1 MALDIIWKE
10 RPMQQEIERLKRK
23 YIFSAS
29 AIVIAVI
36 WGMLLVMNLLIQML
50 FRANSSNADAMILQA
65 AKSYDYQTETL
76 LLSEMEQNVDGDYLI
91 PRSIHSVDSITLSG
105 TILSDSDS
113 ESWYC
118 GGGGLMYL
126 EKTANQQELVYR
138 EYTFNK
144 DTSEVTI
151 DFQNDNTLKRE
162 RSAEARQTS
171 GLTTDNFLVSIVW
184 WTSRE
189 DVSLTLDK
197 ITIHYQKERDANDIL
212 HISYSD
218 LFENQIPEVLSERNN
233 FYLVTDSGGS
243 LSAVCSGNLPTQIS
257 SEEAETLVSDVL
269 QQHQDSG
276 SISAQKS
283 YQYTIVPYHDFQI
296 ILFQQDQSGQKTLH
310 QILWISIF
318 SGFLMTLVLIA
329 VIVLLSKHMVKPLS
343 DSFSRQKQFIS
354 NAGHEL
360 KTPVTV
366 ISATTD
372 LLERKHGS
380 DCLYDTIKAQSEKMS
395 RLIAELLELTR
406 FSEKSK
412 DTADFRLFSVSETV
426 ETTLLYFESRAFE
439 SEHSLHLE
447 IAEDLTMYGDALK
460 IERLVGI
467 LIDNALKYADAKTE
481 IQFCLTE
488 SNHRILLTCSNLCSD
503 LTPEQMEHLFDRFYR
518 AEESHSHQKEGFGLG
533 LSIAQAIT
541 QQHKGEITASLQE
554 NRITFTVK
562 LQKS

>member
-1 MALDIIWKE
+1 
-10 RPMQQEIERLKRK
+10 MQQEIERLKRK

-36 WGMLLVMNLLIQML
+36 WGMLLVMNLLMQML
-50 FRANSSNADAMILQA
+50 FRSNSSNADAMILQA

-76 LLSEMEQNVDGDYLI
+76 LLSEMKQNVDGDYLI
-91 PRSIHSVDSITLSG
+91 PRNIHSVDSITLSG
-105 TILSDSDS
+105 TIRSESNS

-126 EKTANQQELVYR
+126 EETENQQELVYR

-144 DTSEVTI
+144 DTSDVTI

-162 RSAEARQTS
+162 RSAEARQHS
-171 GLTTDNFLVSIVW
+171 GLTADNFLVSIVW

-197 ITIHYQKERDANDIL
+197 ITIHYQEKRTSNDIL
-212 HISYSD
+212 HFSYFD
-218 LFENQIPEVLSERNN
+218 LFENQIPEALSERNS
-233 FYLVTDSGGS
+233 FYLVTNTTGN

-257 SEEAETLVSDVL
+257 NEEAIALVNDVL
-269 QQHQDSG
+269 EQHQNSG
-276 SISAQKS
+276 SIPSQKS
-283 YQYTIVPYHDFQI
+283 YQYTVVSYHDFQI
-296 ILFQQDQSGQKTLH
+296 ILFQQDQNGQKTLH
-310 QILWISIF
+310 QILWISML
-318 SGFLMTLVLIA
+318 SGFLMTLILIA
-329 VIVLLSKHMVKPLS
+329 VIILLSKHMVKPLS
-343 DSFSRQKQFIS
+343 DSFIQQKQFVS

-372 LLERKHGS
+372 LLERKHGT
-380 DCLYDTIKAQSEKMS
+380 DRLYDTIKAQVEKMS
-395 RLIAELLELTR
+395 RLITELLELTK

-412 DTADFRLFSVSETV
+412 DPVDFHLFSISETV

-439 SEHSLHLE
+439 SEHPLHLE
-447 IAEDLTMYGDALK
+447 IAENLTMYGDALK
-460 IERLVGI
+460 MERLVGI

-481 IQFCLTE
+481 IQFCLSE
-488 SNHRILLTCSNLCSD
+488 SNHKIYLSCSNLCSD
-503 LTPEQMEHLFDRFYR
+503 LTQEQMTHPFDRFYR

-533 LSIAQAIT
+533 LSIAQAIAE
-541 QQHKGEITASLQE
+541 QHKGEISASLHE
-554 NRITFTVK
+554 NKITFTVK
-562 LQKS
+562 LPKS

>member
-1 MALDIIWKE
+1 
-10 RPMQQEIERLKRK
+10 MQQEIERLKRK

-36 WGMLLVMNLLIQML
+36 WGMLLVMNLLMQML
-50 FRANSSNADAMILQA
+50 FRSNSSNADAMILQA

-76 LLSEMEQNVDGDYLI
+76 LLSEMKQNVDGDYLI
-91 PRSIHSVDSITLSG
+91 PRNIHSVDSITLSG
-105 TILSDSDS
+105 TIRSESNS

-126 EKTANQQELVYR
+126 EETENQQELVYR

-144 DTSEVTI
+144 DTSDVTI

-162 RSAEARQTS
+162 RSAEARQHS
-171 GLTTDNFLVSIVW
+171 GLTADNFLVSIVW

-197 ITIHYQKERDANDIL
+197 ITIHYQEKRTSNDIL
-212 HISYSD
+212 HFSYFD
-218 LFENQIPEVLSERNN
+218 LFENQIPEALSERNS
-233 FYLVTDSGGS
+233 FYLVTNTTGN

-257 SEEAETLVSDVL
+257 NEEAVALVNDVL
-269 QQHQDSG
+269 EQHQNSG
-276 SISAQKS
+276 SILSQKS
-283 YQYTIVPYHDFQI
+283 YQYTVVSYHDFQI
-296 ILFQQDQSGQKTLH
+296 ILFQQDQNGQKTLH
-310 QILWISIF
+310 QILWISML
-318 SGFLMTLVLIA
+318 SGFLMTLILIA
-329 VIVLLSKHMVKPLS
+329 VIILLSKHMVKPLS
-343 DSFSRQKQFIS
+343 DSFSQQKQFIS

-372 LLERKHGS
+372 LLERKHGT
-380 DCLYDTIKAQSEKMS
+380 DRLYDTIKAQVEKMS
-395 RLIAELLELTR
+395 RLITELLELTK

-412 DTADFRLFSVSETV
+412 DPVDFHLFSISETV

-439 SEHSLHLE
+439 SEHPLHLE
-447 IAEDLTMYGDALK
+447 IAENLTMYGDALK
-460 IERLVGI
+460 MERLVGI

-481 IQFCLTE
+481 IQFCLSE
-488 SNHRILLTCSNLCSD
+488 SNHKIYLSCSNLCSD
-503 LTPEQMEHLFDRFYR
+503 LTQEQMTHLFDRFYR

-533 LSIAQAIT
+533 LSIAQAIAE
-541 QQHKGEITASLQE
+541 QHKGEISASLHE
-554 NRITFTVK
+554 NKITFTVK
-562 LQKS
+562 LPKS

>member
-1 MALDIIWKE
+1 
-10 RPMQQEIERLKRK
+10 
-23 YIFSAS
+23 
-29 AIVIAVI
+29 
-36 WGMLLVMNLLIQML
+36 
-50 FRANSSNADAMILQA
+50 
-65 AKSYDYQTETL
+65 
-76 LLSEMEQNVDGDYLI
+76 
-91 PRSIHSVDSITLSG
+91 
-105 TILSDSDS
+105 
-113 ESWYC
+113 
-118 GGGGLMYL
+118 
-126 EKTANQQELVYR
+126 
-138 EYTFNK
+138 
-144 DTSEVTI
+144 
-151 DFQNDNTLKRE
+151 
-162 RSAEARQTS
+162 
-171 GLTTDNFLVSIVW
+171 
-184 WTSRE
+184 
-189 DVSLTLDK
+189 
-197 ITIHYQKERDANDIL
+197 
-212 HISYSD
+212 
-218 LFENQIPEVLSERNN
+218 
-233 FYLVTDSGGS
+233 
-243 LSAVCSGNLPTQIS
+243 
-257 SEEAETLVSDVL
+257 
-269 QQHQDSG
+269 
-276 SISAQKS
+276 
-283 YQYTIVPYHDFQI
+283 
-296 ILFQQDQSGQKTLH
+296 
-310 QILWISIF
+310 
-318 SGFLMTLVLIA
+318 MTLVLIA

-343 DSFSRQKQFIS
+343 DSLSRQKQFIS

-412 DTADFRLFSVSETV
+412 DTADFRLFSVSEAV

-488 SNHRILLTCSNLCSD
+488 SNHRILLTCSNFCSD
-503 LTPEQMEHLFDRFYR
+503 LTSEQMEHLFDRFYR

>member
-1 MALDIIWKE
+1 
-10 RPMQQEIERLKRK
+10 MQQEIERLKRK

-36 WGMLLVMNLLIQML
+36 WGMLLVMNLLMQML
-50 FRANSSNADAMILQA
+50 FRSNSSNADAMILQA

-76 LLSEMEQNVDGDYLI
+76 LLSEMKQNVDGNYLI
-91 PRSIHSVDSITLSG
+91 PRNIHSVDSITLSG
-105 TILSDSDS
+105 TIRSESNS

-126 EKTANQQELVYR
+126 EETENQQELVYR

-144 DTSEVTI
+144 DTSDVTI

-162 RSAEARQTS
+162 RSAEARQHS
-171 GLTTDNFLVSIVW
+171 GLTADNFLVSIVW

-197 ITIHYQKERDANDIL
+197 ITIHYQEKRTSNDIL
-212 HISYSD
+212 HFSYFD
-218 LFENQIPEVLSERNN
+218 LFENQIPEALSERNS
-233 FYLVTDSGGS
+233 FYLVTNTTGN

-257 SEEAETLVSDVL
+257 NEEAVALVNDVL
-269 QQHQDSG
+269 EQNQNSG
-276 SISAQKS
+276 SIPSQKS
-283 YQYTIVPYHDFQI
+283 YQYTVVSYHDFQI
-296 ILFQQDQSGQKTLH
+296 ILFQQDQNGQKTLH
-310 QILWISIF
+310 QILWISML
-318 SGFLMTLVLIA
+318 SGFLMTLILIA
-329 VIVLLSKHMVKPLS
+329 VIILLSKHMVKPLS
-343 DSFSRQKQFIS
+343 DSFIQQKQFIS

-372 LLERKHGS
+372 LLERKHGT
-380 DCLYDTIKAQSEKMS
+380 DRLYDTIKAQVEKMS
-395 RLIAELLELTR
+395 RLITELLELTK

-412 DTADFRLFSVSETV
+412 DPVDFHLFSISETV

-439 SEHSLHLE
+439 SEHPLHLE
-447 IAEDLTMYGDALK
+447 IAENLTMYGDALK
-460 IERLVGI
+460 MERLVGI

-481 IQFCLTE
+481 IQFCLSE
-488 SNHRILLTCSNLCSD
+488 SNHKIYLSCSNLCSD
-503 LTPEQMEHLFDRFYR
+503 LTQEQMTHPFDRFYR

-533 LSIAQAIT
+533 LSIAQAIAE
-541 QQHKGEITASLQE
+541 QHKGEISASLHE
-554 NRITFTVK
+554 NKITFTVK
-562 LQKS
+562 LPKS

>member
-1 MALDIIWKE
+1 
-10 RPMQQEIERLKRK
+10 MQQEIERLKRK

-36 WGMLLVMNLLIQML
+36 WGMLLVMNLLMQML
-50 FRANSSNADAMILQA
+50 FCSNSSNADAVILQA

-91 PRSIHSVDSITLSG
+91 PRNIHSVDSITLSG
-105 TILSDSDS
+105 TIRSESNS

-126 EKTANQQELVYR
+126 EETENQQELVYR

-144 DTSEVTI
+144 DTSEITI

-162 RSAEARQTS
+162 RSAEARQHS
-171 GLTTDNFLVSIVW
+171 GLTADNFLVSIVW

-197 ITIHYQKERDANDIL
+197 ITIHYQEERTSNDIL
-212 HISYSD
+212 HLSYSD
-218 LFENQIPEVLSERNN
+218 LFENQIPEALSERNS
-233 FYLVTDSGGS
+233 FYLVTNTTGN

-257 SEEAETLVSDVL
+257 NDEAVTLVNDVL
-269 QQHQDSG
+269 EQHQNSG
-276 SISAQKS
+276 SIPSQKS
-283 YQYTIVPYHDFQI
+283 YQYTVVPYHDFQI
-296 ILFQQDQSGQKTLH
+296 ILFQQDQNGQKTLH
-310 QILWISIF
+310 QILWISML
-318 SGFLMTLVLIA
+318 SGFLMTLILIA
-329 VIVLLSKHMVKPLS
+329 VIILLSKHMVKPLS
-343 DSFSRQKQFIS
+343 DSFSQQKQFIS

-372 LLERKHGS
+372 LLERKHGT
-380 DCLYDTIKAQSEKMS
+380 DRLYDTIKAQAEKMS
-395 RLIAELLELTR
+395 RLITELLELTK

-412 DTADFRLFSVSETV
+412 DPVNFRLFSISETV

-439 SEHSLHLE
+439 SEHPLHLE
-447 IAEDLTMYGDALK
+447 IAENLTMYGNALK

-481 IQFCLTE
+481 IQFCLLE
-488 SNHRILLTCSNLCSD
+488 SNHRIYLSCSNLCSD
-503 LTPEQMEHLFDRFYR
+503 LTQEQMTHLFDRFYR

-541 QQHKGEITASLQE
+541 EQHKGEISASLHE

-562 LQKS
+562 LPKS

>member
-1 MALDIIWKE
+1 
-10 RPMQQEIERLKRK
+10 MQQEIERLKRK

-65 AKSYDYQTETL
+65 AKSYDYQTETM
-76 LLSEMEQNVDGDYLI
+76 LLSEMEQNADGDYLI
-91 PRSIHSVDSITLSG
+91 PRSIRSVDSITLSG
-105 TILSDSDS
+105 TIRSDSDS

-126 EKTANQQELVYR
+126 EETANQQELVYR

-184 WTSRE
+184 WTSRK
-189 DVSLTLDK
+189 DVSLTLDR

-218 LFENQIPEVLSERNN
+218 LFENQIPEVLSERNS

-257 SEEAETLVSDVL
+257 SEEAETL
-269 QQHQDSG
+269 
-276 SISAQKS
+276 
-283 YQYTIVPYHDFQI
+283 
-296 ILFQQDQSGQKTLH
+296 H

-318 SGFLMTLVLIA
+318 SGFLMTLILIA

-481 IQFCLTE
+481 SQFCLTE

-503 LTPEQMEHLFDRFYR
+503 LTLEQMEHLFDRFYR

-541 QQHKGEITASLQE
+541 QQHKGEISASLQE

-562 LQKS
+562 LPKS

>member
-1 MALDIIWKE
+1 
-10 RPMQQEIERLKRK
+10 MQQEIERLKRK

-36 WGMLLVMNLLIQML
+36 WGMLLVMNLLMQML
-50 FRANSSNADAMILQA
+50 FRSNSSNADAMILQA

-76 LLSEMEQNVDGDYLI
+76 LLSEMKQNVDGDYLI
-91 PRSIHSVDSITLSG
+91 PRNIHSVDSITLSG
-105 TILSDSDS
+105 TIRSESNS

-126 EKTANQQELVYR
+126 EETENQQELVYR

-144 DTSEVTI
+144 DTSDVTI

-162 RSAEARQTS
+162 RSAEARQHS
-171 GLTTDNFLVSIVW
+171 GLTADNFLVSIVW

-197 ITIHYQKERDANDIL
+197 ITIHYQEKRTSNDIL
-212 HISYSD
+212 HFSYFD
-218 LFENQIPEVLSERNN
+218 LFENQIPEALSERNS
-233 FYLVTDSGGS
+233 FYLVTNTTGN

-257 SEEAETLVSDVL
+257 NEEAIALVNDVL
-269 QQHQDSG
+269 EQHQNSG
-276 SISAQKS
+276 SIPSQKS
-283 YQYTIVPYHDFQI
+283 YQYTVVSYHDFQI
-296 ILFQQDQSGQKTLH
+296 ILFQQDQNGQKTLH
-310 QILWISIF
+310 QILWISML
-318 SGFLMTLVLIA
+318 SGFLMTLILIA
-329 VIVLLSKHMVKPLS
+329 VIILLSKHMVKPLS
-343 DSFSRQKQFIS
+343 DSFIQQKQFVS

-372 LLERKHGS
+372 LLERKHGT
-380 DCLYDTIKAQSEKMS
+380 DRLYDTIKAQVEKMS
-395 RLIAELLELTR
+395 RLITELLELTK

-412 DTADFRLFSVSETV
+412 DPVDFHLFSISETV

-439 SEHSLHLE
+439 SEHLLHLE
-447 IAEDLTMYGDALK
+447 IAENLTMYGDALK
-460 IERLVGI
+460 MERLVGI

-481 IQFCLTE
+481 IQFCLSE
-488 SNHRILLTCSNLCSD
+488 SNHKIYLSCSNLCSD
-503 LTPEQMEHLFDRFYR
+503 LTQEQMTHLFDRFYR

-533 LSIAQAIT
+533 LSIAQAIAE
-541 QQHKGEITASLQE
+541 QHKGEISASLHE
-554 NRITFTVK
+554 NKITFTVK
-562 LQKS
+562 LPKS

>member
-1 MALDIIWKE
+1 
-10 RPMQQEIERLKRK
+10 MQQEIERLKRK

-76 LLSEMEQNVDGDYLI
+76 LLSEMEQNADGDYLI
-91 PRSIHSVDSITLSG
+91 PRSIRSVDSITLSG
-105 TILSDSDS
+105 TIRSDSDS

-126 EKTANQQELVYR
+126 EETANQQELVYR

-151 DFQNDNTLKRE
+151 DFQNDSTLKRE

-171 GLTTDNFLVSIVW
+171 SLTADNFLVSIVW

-197 ITIHYQKERDANDIL
+197 ITIHYLKERASNDIL
-212 HISYSD
+212 HLSYSD
-218 LFENQIPEVLSERNN
+218 LFENQISETLSERNS

-269 QQHQDSG
+269 QQHRDSG

-283 YQYTIVPYHDFQI
+283 YQYTVVPYHDFQI

-318 SGFLMTLVLIA
+318 SGFLMTLILIA

-343 DSFSRQKQFIS
+343 DSLSRQKQFIS

-380 DCLYDTIKAQSEKMS
+380 DRLYDTIKAQSEKMS
-395 RLIAELLELTR
+395 RLIAELLELTK

-447 IAEDLTMYGDALK
+447 IAKNLTMYGDALK

-488 SNHRILLTCSNLCSD
+488 RNHRILLTCSNLCSD
-503 LTPEQMEHLFDRFYR
+503 LTPEQMDHLFDRFYR

-541 QQHKGEITASLQE
+541 QQHKGEISASLQE
-554 NRITFTVK
+554 SRITFTVK
-562 LQKS
+562 LPKS

>member
-1 MALDIIWKE
+1 
-10 RPMQQEIERLKRK
+10 MQQEIERLKRK

-36 WGMLLVMNLLIQML
+36 WGMLLVMNLLMQML
-50 FRANSSNADAMILQA
+50 FRSNSSNADAMILQA

-76 LLSEMEQNVDGDYLI
+76 LLSEMKQNVDGDYLI
-91 PRSIHSVDSITLSG
+91 PRNIHSVDSITLSG
-105 TILSDSDS
+105 TIRSESNS

-126 EKTANQQELVYR
+126 EETENQQELVYR

-144 DTSEVTI
+144 DTSDVTI
-151 DFQNDNTLKRE
+151 DFQNNNTLKRE
-162 RSAEARQTS
+162 RSAEARQHS
-171 GLTTDNFLVSIVW
+171 GLTADNFLVSIVW

-197 ITIHYQKERDANDIL
+197 ITIHYQEKRTSNDIL
-212 HISYSD
+212 HFSYFD
-218 LFENQIPEVLSERNN
+218 LFENQIPEALSERNS
-233 FYLVTDSGGS
+233 FYLVTNTTGN

-257 SEEAETLVSDVL
+257 NEEAVALVNDVL
-269 QQHQDSG
+269 EQHQNSG
-276 SISAQKS
+276 SIPSQKS
-283 YQYTIVPYHDFQI
+283 YQYTVVPYHDFQI
-296 ILFQQDQSGQKTLH
+296 ILFQQDQNGQKTLH
-310 QILWISIF
+310 QILWISML
-318 SGFLMTLVLIA
+318 SGFLMTLILIA
-329 VIVLLSKHMVKPLS
+329 VIILLSKHMVKPLS
-343 DSFSRQKQFIS
+343 DSFSQQKQFIS

-372 LLERKHGS
+372 LLERKHGT
-380 DCLYDTIKAQSEKMS
+380 DRLYDTIKAQVEKMS
-395 RLIAELLELTR
+395 RLITELLELTK

-412 DTADFRLFSVSETV
+412 DPVDFHLFFISETV

-439 SEHSLHLE
+439 SEHPLHLE
-447 IAEDLTMYGDALK
+447 IAENLTMYGDALK
-460 IERLVGI
+460 MERLVGI

-481 IQFCLTE
+481 IQFCLSE
-488 SNHRILLTCSNLCSD
+488 SNHRIYLSCSNLCSD
-503 LTPEQMEHLFDRFYR
+503 LTQEQMTHLFDRFYR

-541 QQHKGEITASLQE
+541 EQHKGEISASLHE
-554 NRITFTVK
+554 NKITFTVK
-562 LQKS
+562 LPKS

>member
-1 MALDIIWKE
+1 
-10 RPMQQEIERLKRK
+10 MQQEIERLKRK

-36 WGMLLVMNLLIQML
+36 WGMLLVMNLLMQML
-50 FRANSSNADAMILQA
+50 FRSNSSNADAMILQA

-76 LLSEMEQNVDGDYLI
+76 LLSEMKQNVDGDYLI
-91 PRSIHSVDSITLSG
+91 PRNIHSVDSITLSG
-105 TILSDSDS
+105 TIRSESNS

-126 EKTANQQELVYR
+126 EETENQQELVYR

-144 DTSEVTI
+144 DTSDVTI
-151 DFQNDNTLKRE
+151 DFQNNNTLKRE
-162 RSAEARQTS
+162 RSAEARQHS
-171 GLTTDNFLVSIVW
+171 GLTADNFLVSIVW

-197 ITIHYQKERDANDIL
+197 ITIHYQEKRTSNDIL
-212 HISYSD
+212 HFSYFD
-218 LFENQIPEVLSERNN
+218 LFENQIPEALSERNS
-233 FYLVTDSGGS
+233 FYLVTNTTGN

-257 SEEAETLVSDVL
+257 NEEAVALVNDVL
-269 QQHQDSG
+269 EQHQNSG
-276 SISAQKS
+276 SIPSQKS
-283 YQYTIVPYHDFQI
+283 YQYTVVSYHDFQI
-296 ILFQQDQSGQKTLH
+296 ILFQQDQNGQKTLH
-310 QILWISIF
+310 QILWISML
-318 SGFLMTLVLIA
+318 SGFLMTLILIA
-329 VIVLLSKHMVKPLS
+329 VIILLSKHMVKPLS
-343 DSFSRQKQFIS
+343 DSFIQQKQFIS

-372 LLERKHGS
+372 LLERKHGT
-380 DCLYDTIKAQSEKMS
+380 DRLYDTIKAQVEKMS
-395 RLIAELLELTR
+395 RLITELLELTK

-412 DTADFRLFSVSETV
+412 DPVDFHLFSISETV

-439 SEHSLHLE
+439 SEHPLHLE
-447 IAEDLTMYGDALK
+447 IAENLTMYGDALK
-460 IERLVGI
+460 MERLVGI

-481 IQFCLTE
+481 IQFCLSE
-488 SNHRILLTCSNLCSD
+488 SNHRIYLSCSNLCSD
-503 LTPEQMEHLFDRFYR
+503 LTQEQMTHLFDRFYR

-541 QQHKGEITASLQE
+541 EQHKGEISASLHE
-554 NRITFTVK
+554 NQITFTVK
-562 LQKS
+562 LPKS

>member
-1 MALDIIWKE
+1 
-10 RPMQQEIERLKRK
+10 MQQEIERLKRK

-36 WGMLLVMNLLIQML
+36 WGMLLVMNLLMQML
-50 FRANSSNADAMILQA
+50 FRSNSSNADAMILQA

-76 LLSEMEQNVDGDYLI
+76 LLSEMKQNVDGDYLI
-91 PRSIHSVDSITLSG
+91 PRNIHSVDSITLSG
-105 TILSDSDS
+105 TIRSESNS

-126 EKTANQQELVYR
+126 EETENQQELVYR

-144 DTSEVTI
+144 DTSDVTI

-162 RSAEARQTS
+162 RSAEARQHS
-171 GLTTDNFLVSIVW
+171 GLTADNFLVSIVW

-197 ITIHYQKERDANDIL
+197 ITIHYQEKRTSNDIL
-212 HISYSD
+212 HFSYFD
-218 LFENQIPEVLSERNN
+218 LFENQIPEALSERNS
-233 FYLVTDSGGS
+233 FYLVTNTTGN

-257 SEEAETLVSDVL
+257 NEEAIALVNDVL
-269 QQHQDSG
+269 EQHQNSG
-276 SISAQKS
+276 SIPSQKS
-283 YQYTIVPYHDFQI
+283 YQYTVVSYHDFQI
-296 ILFQQDQSGQKTLH
+296 ILFQQDQNGQKTLH
-310 QILWISIF
+310 QILWISML
-318 SGFLMTLVLIA
+318 SGFLMTLILIA
-329 VIVLLSKHMVKPLS
+329 VIILLSKHMVKPLS
-343 DSFSRQKQFIS
+343 DSFIQQKQFVS

-372 LLERKHGS
+372 LLERKHGT
-380 DCLYDTIKAQSEKMS
+380 DRLYDTIKAQVEKMS
-395 RLIAELLELTR
+395 RLITELLELTK

-412 DTADFRLFSVSETV
+412 DPVDFHLFSISETV

-439 SEHSLHLE
+439 LEHPLHLE
-447 IAEDLTMYGDALK
+447 IAENLTMYGDALK
-460 IERLVGI
+460 MERLVGI

-481 IQFCLTE
+481 IQFCLSE
-488 SNHRILLTCSNLCSD
+488 SNHKIYLSCSNLCSD
-503 LTPEQMEHLFDRFYR
+503 LTQEQMTHLFDRFYR

-533 LSIAQAIT
+533 LSIAQAIAE
-541 QQHKGEITASLQE
+541 QHKGEISASLQE
-554 NRITFTVK
+554 NKITFTVK
-562 LQKS
+562 LPKS

>member
-1 MALDIIWKE
+1 
-10 RPMQQEIERLKRK
+10 MQQEIERLKRK

-36 WGMLLVMNLLIQML
+36 WGMLLVMNLLMQML
-50 FRANSSNADAMILQA
+50 FRSNSSNADAMILQA

-76 LLSEMEQNVDGDYLI
+76 LLSEMKQNVDGDYLI
-91 PRSIHSVDSITLSG
+91 PRNIHSVDSITLSG
-105 TILSDSDS
+105 TIRSESNS

-126 EKTANQQELVYR
+126 EETENQQELVYR

-144 DTSEVTI
+144 DTSDVTI

-162 RSAEARQTS
+162 RSAEARQHS
-171 GLTTDNFLVSIVW
+171 GLTADNFLVSIVW

-197 ITIHYQKERDANDIL
+197 ITIHYQEKRTSNDIL
-212 HISYSD
+212 HFSYFD
-218 LFENQIPEVLSERNN
+218 LFENQIPEALSERNS
-233 FYLVTDSGGS
+233 FYLVTNTTGN

-257 SEEAETLVSDVL
+257 NEEAVALVNDVL
-269 QQHQDSG
+269 EQHQNSG
-276 SISAQKS
+276 SIPSQKS
-283 YQYTIVPYHDFQI
+283 YQYTVVSYHDFQI
-296 ILFQQDQSGQKTLH
+296 ILFQQDQNGQKTLH
-310 QILWISIF
+310 QILWISML
-318 SGFLMTLVLIA
+318 SGFLMTLILIA
-329 VIVLLSKHMVKPLS
+329 VIILLSKHMVKPLS
-343 DSFSRQKQFIS
+343 DSFIQQKQFIS

-372 LLERKHGS
+372 LLERKHGT
-380 DCLYDTIKAQSEKMS
+380 DRLYDTIKAQVEKMS
-395 RLIAELLELTR
+395 RLITELLELTK

-412 DTADFRLFSVSETV
+412 DPVDFHLFSISETV

-439 SEHSLHLE
+439 SEHPLHLE
-447 IAEDLTMYGDALK
+447 IAENLTMYGDALK
-460 IERLVGI
+460 MERLVGI

-481 IQFCLTE
+481 IQFCLSE
-488 SNHRILLTCSNLCSD
+488 SNHKIYLSCSNLCSD
-503 LTPEQMEHLFDRFYR
+503 LTQEQMTHLFDRFYR

-533 LSIAQAIT
+533 LSIAQAIAE
-541 QQHKGEITASLQE
+541 QHKGEISASLQE
-554 NRITFTVK
+554 NKITFTVK
-562 LQKS
+562 LPKS

>member
-1 MALDIIWKE
+1 
-10 RPMQQEIERLKRK
+10 MQQEIERLKRK

-36 WGMLLVMNLLIQML
+36 WGMLLVMNLLMQML
-50 FRANSSNADAMILQA
+50 FRSNSSNADAMILQA

-76 LLSEMEQNVDGDYLI
+76 LLSEMKQNVDGDYLI
-91 PRSIHSVDSITLSG
+91 PRNIHSVDSITLSG
-105 TILSDSDS
+105 TIRSESNS

-126 EKTANQQELVYR
+126 EETENQQELVYR

-144 DTSEVTI
+144 DTSDVTI

-162 RSAEARQTS
+162 RSAEARQHS
-171 GLTTDNFLVSIVW
+171 GLTADNFLVSIVW

-197 ITIHYQKERDANDIL
+197 ITIHYQEKRTSNDIL
-212 HISYSD
+212 HFSYFD
-218 LFENQIPEVLSERNN
+218 LFENQIPEALSERNS
-233 FYLVTDSGGS
+233 FYLVTNTTGN

-257 SEEAETLVSDVL
+257 NEEAIALVNDVL
-269 QQHQDSG
+269 EQHQNSG
-276 SISAQKS
+276 SIPSQKS
-283 YQYTIVPYHDFQI
+283 YQYTVVSYHDFQI
-296 ILFQQDQSGQKTLH
+296 ILFQQDQNGQKTLH
-310 QILWISIF
+310 QILWISMLF
-318 SGFLMTLVLIA
+318 GFLMTLILIA
-329 VIVLLSKHMVKPLS
+329 VIILLSKHMVKPLS
-343 DSFSRQKQFIS
+343 DSFIQQKQFVS

-372 LLERKHGS
+372 LLERKHGT
-380 DCLYDTIKAQSEKMS
+380 DRLYDTIKAQVEKMS
-395 RLIAELLELTR
+395 RLITELLELTK

-412 DTADFRLFSVSETV
+412 DPVDFHLFSISETV

-439 SEHSLHLE
+439 SEHPLHLE
-447 IAEDLTMYGDALK
+447 IAENLTMYGDALK
-460 IERLVGI
+460 MERLVGI

-481 IQFCLTE
+481 IQFCLSE
-488 SNHRILLTCSNLCSD
+488 SNHKIYLSCSNLCSD
-503 LTPEQMEHLFDRFYR
+503 LTQEQMTHLFDRFYR

-533 LSIAQAIT
+533 LSIAQAIAE
-541 QQHKGEITASLQE
+541 QHKGEISASLHE
-554 NRITFTVK
+554 NKITFTVK
-562 LQKS
+562 LPKS

>member
-1 MALDIIWKE
+1 
-10 RPMQQEIERLKRK
+10 MQQEIERLKRK

-36 WGMLLVMNLLIQML
+36 WGMLLVMNLLMQML
-50 FRANSSNADAMILQA
+50 FRSNSSNADAMILQA

-76 LLSEMEQNVDGDYLI
+76 LLSEMKQNVDGDYLI
-91 PRSIHSVDSITLSG
+91 PRNIHSVDSITLSG
-105 TILSDSDS
+105 TIRSESNS

-126 EKTANQQELVYR
+126 EETENQQELVYR

-144 DTSEVTI
+144 DTSDVTI

-162 RSAEARQTS
+162 RSAEARQHS
-171 GLTTDNFLVSIVW
+171 GLTADNFLVSIVW

-197 ITIHYQKERDANDIL
+197 ITIHYQEKRTSNDIL
-212 HISYSD
+212 HFSYFD
-218 LFENQIPEVLSERNN
+218 LFENQIPEALSGRNS
-233 FYLVTDSGGS
+233 FYLVTNTTGN

-257 SEEAETLVSDVL
+257 NEEAVALVNDVL
-269 QQHQDSG
+269 EQHQNSG
-276 SISAQKS
+276 SIPSQKS
-283 YQYTIVPYHDFQI
+283 YQYTVVSYHDFQI
-296 ILFQQDQSGQKTLH
+296 ILFQQDQNGQKTLH
-310 QILWISIF
+310 QILWISML
-318 SGFLMTLVLIA
+318 SGFLMTLILIA
-329 VIVLLSKHMVKPLS
+329 VIILLSKHMVKPLS
-343 DSFSRQKQFIS
+343 DSFSQQKQFIS

-372 LLERKHGS
+372 LLERKHGT
-380 DCLYDTIKAQSEKMS
+380 DRLYDTIKAQVEKMS
-395 RLIAELLELTR
+395 RLITELLELTK

-412 DTADFRLFSVSETV
+412 DPVDFHLFSISETV

-439 SEHSLHLE
+439 SEHPLHLE
-447 IAEDLTMYGDALK
+447 IAENLTMYGDALK
-460 IERLVGI
+460 MERLVGI

-481 IQFCLTE
+481 IQFCLSE
-488 SNHRILLTCSNLCSD
+488 SNHRIYLSCSNLCSD
-503 LTPEQMEHLFDRFYR
+503 LTQEQMTHLFDRFYR

-533 LSIAQAIT
+533 LSIAQAIAE
-541 QQHKGEITASLQE
+541 QHKGEISASLHE
-554 NRITFTVK
+554 NKITFTVK
-562 LQKS
+562 LPKS

>member
-1 MALDIIWKE
+1 
-10 RPMQQEIERLKRK
+10 MQQEIERLKRK

-36 WGMLLVMNLLIQML
+36 WGMLLVMNLLMQML
-50 FRANSSNADAMILQA
+50 FRSNSSNADAMILQA

-76 LLSEMEQNVDGDYLI
+76 LLSEMKQNVDGDYLI
-91 PRSIHSVDSITLSG
+91 PRNIHSVDSITLSG
-105 TILSDSDS
+105 TIRSESNS

-126 EKTANQQELVYR
+126 EETENQQELVYR

-144 DTSEVTI
+144 DTSDVTI

-162 RSAEARQTS
+162 RSAEARQHS
-171 GLTTDNFLVSIVW
+171 GLTADNFLVSIVW

-197 ITIHYQKERDANDIL
+197 ITIHYQEKRTSNDIL
-212 HISYSD
+212 HFSYFD
-218 LFENQIPEVLSERNN
+218 LFENQIPEALSERNS
-233 FYLVTDSGGS
+233 FYLVTNTTGN

-257 SEEAETLVSDVL
+257 NEEAVALVNDVL
-269 QQHQDSG
+269 EQHQNSG
-276 SISAQKS
+276 SIPSQKS
-283 YQYTIVPYHDFQI
+283 YQYTVVSYHDFQI
-296 ILFQQDQSGQKTLH
+296 ILFQQDQNGQKTLH
-310 QILWISIF
+310 QILWISML
-318 SGFLMTLVLIA
+318 SGFLMTLILIA
-329 VIVLLSKHMVKPLS
+329 VIILLSKHMVKPLS
-343 DSFSRQKQFIS
+343 DSFIQQKQFIS

-372 LLERKHGS
+372 LLERKHGT
-380 DCLYDTIKAQSEKMS
+380 DRLYDTIKAQVEKMS
-395 RLIAELLELTR
+395 RLITELLELTK

-412 DTADFRLFSVSETV
+412 DPVDFHLFSISETV

-439 SEHSLHLE
+439 SEHPLHLE
-447 IAEDLTMYGDALK
+447 IAENLTMYGDALK
-460 IERLVGI
+460 MERLVGI

-481 IQFCLTE
+481 IQFCLSE
-488 SNHRILLTCSNLCSD
+488 SNHRIYLSCSNLCSD
-503 LTPEQMEHLFDRFYR
+503 LTQEQMTHLFDRFYR

-533 LSIAQAIT
+533 LSIAQAIAE
-541 QQHKGEITASLQE
+541 QHKGEISASLHE
-554 NRITFTVK
+554 NKITFTVK
-562 LQKS
+562 LPKS

>member
-1 MALDIIWKE
+1 
-10 RPMQQEIERLKRK
+10 MQQEIERLKRK

-36 WGMLLVMNLLIQML
+36 WGMLLVMNLLMQML
-50 FRANSSNADAMILQA
+50 FRSNSSNADAMILQA

-91 PRSIHSVDSITLSG
+91 PRNIHSVDSITLSG
-105 TILSDSDS
+105 TIRSKSNS

-126 EKTANQQELVYR
+126 EETENQQELVYR

-162 RSAEARQTS
+162 RSAEARQNS
-171 GLTTDNFLVSIVW
+171 GLTADNFLVSIVW

-197 ITIHYQKERDANDIL
+197 ITIHYQEKRTSNDIL
-212 HISYSD
+212 HLSYSD
-218 LFENQIPEVLSERNN
+218 LFENQIPEALSEQNS
-233 FYLVTDSGGS
+233 FYLVTNATGN

-257 SEEAETLVSDVL
+257 NEEAVALVNGVL
-269 QQHQDSG
+269 EQHQNSG
-276 SISAQKS
+276 SIPSQKS
-283 YQYTIVPYHDFQI
+283 YQYTVVPYHDFQI
-296 ILFQQDQSGQKTLH
+296 VLFQQDQNGQKTLH
-310 QILWISIF
+310 QILWISML
-318 SGFLMTLVLIA
+318 SGFLMTLILIA
-329 VIVLLSKHMVKPLS
+329 VIILLSKHMVKPLS
-343 DSFSRQKQFIS
+343 DSFSQQKQFIS

-372 LLERKHGS
+372 LLERKHGT
-380 DCLYDTIKAQSEKMS
+380 DRLYDTIKAQVEKMS
-395 RLIAELLELTR
+395 RLITELLELTK

-412 DTADFRLFSVSETV
+412 DPVDFRLFSISETV

-439 SEHSLHLE
+439 SEHPLHLE
-447 IAEDLTMYGDALK
+447 IAENLTMCGDALK

-481 IQFCLTE
+481 IQFCLSE
-488 SNHRILLTCSNLCSD
+488 SNHRIYLSCSNLCSD
-503 LTPEQMEHLFDRFYR
+503 LTQEQMTHLFDRFYR

-541 QQHKGEITASLQE
+541 EQHKGEISASLHE

-562 LQKS
+562 LPKS

>member
-1 MALDIIWKE
+1 
-10 RPMQQEIERLKRK
+10 MQQEIERLKRK

-36 WGMLLVMNLLIQML
+36 WGMLLVMNLLMQML
-50 FRANSSNADAMILQA
+50 FRSNSSNADAMILQA

-76 LLSEMEQNVDGDYLI
+76 LLSEMKQNVDGDYLI
-91 PRSIHSVDSITLSG
+91 PRNIHSVDSITLSG
-105 TILSDSDS
+105 TIRSESNS

-126 EKTANQQELVYR
+126 EETENQQELVYR

-144 DTSEVTI
+144 DTSDVTI
-151 DFQNDNTLKRE
+151 DFQNNNTLKRE
-162 RSAEARQTS
+162 RSAEARQHS
-171 GLTTDNFLVSIVW
+171 GLTADNFLVSIVW

-197 ITIHYQKERDANDIL
+197 ITIHYQEKRTSNDIL
-212 HISYSD
+212 HFSYFD
-218 LFENQIPEVLSERNN
+218 LFENQIPEALSERNS
-233 FYLVTDSGGS
+233 FYLVTNTTGN

-257 SEEAETLVSDVL
+257 NEEAVALVNDVL
-269 QQHQDSG
+269 EQHQNSG
-276 SISAQKS
+276 SIPSQKS
-283 YQYTIVPYHDFQI
+283 YQYTVVSYHDFQI
-296 ILFQQDQSGQKTLH
+296 ILFQQDQNGQKTLH
-310 QILWISIF
+310 QILWISML
-318 SGFLMTLVLIA
+318 SGFLMTLILIA
-329 VIVLLSKHMVKPLS
+329 VIILLSKHMVKPLS
-343 DSFSRQKQFIS
+343 DSFSQQKQFIS

-372 LLERKHGS
+372 LLERKHGT
-380 DCLYDTIKAQSEKMS
+380 DRLYDTIKAQVEKMS
-395 RLIAELLELTR
+395 RLITELLELTK

-412 DTADFRLFSVSETV
+412 DPVDFHLFSISETV

-439 SEHSLHLE
+439 SEHPLHLE
-447 IAEDLTMYGDALK
+447 IAENLTMYGDALK
-460 IERLVGI
+460 MERLVGI

-481 IQFCLTE
+481 IQFCLSE
-488 SNHRILLTCSNLCSD
+488 SNHRIYLSCSNLCSD
-503 LTPEQMEHLFDRFYR
+503 LTQEQMTHLFDRFYR

-541 QQHKGEITASLQE
+541 EQHKGEISASLHE
-554 NRITFTVK
+554 NKITFTVK
-562 LQKS
+562 LPKS